1 MRRSQVR
8 ILIGSLRSQVFEV
21 SLFLGKNKVELQ
33 WQVMV
38 VLQQPVR
45 DVAQLV
51 AHLVWDQRVARS
63 SRAIPTELPEL
74 STRGNNHWMRLIIT
88 NGPVGCRLI
97 T

>member
-1 MRRSQVR
+1 M
-8 ILIGSLRSQVFEV
+8 LEV

-63 SRAIPTELPEL
+63 SRAIPTKNLKSRTNSSAHRCSGTSE
-74 STRGNNHWMRLIIT
+74 RLLM
-88 NGPVGCRLI
+88 CS
-97 T
+97 